1 MMKLPRDDA
10 MSPDAHPRLAP
21 RARLRPDRQTGRML
35 LLYPEA
41 GLALNATAAATLE
54 LCDGARSVREIAH
67 ALAERFGRETDAV
80 EAEIGFFLDTLA
92 SRGLVIA
99 GAS

>member
-1 MMKLPRDDA
+1 MA
-10 MSPDAHPRLAP
+10 PDARPRLAP

-54 LCDGARSVREIAH
+54 LCDGARTVAEIA
-67 ALAERFGRETDAV
+67 ALLGERFGRETDAV
-80 EAEIGFFLDTLA
+80 AAEIGPFLDGLA
-92 SRGLVIA
+92 ARGLVRETA
-99 GAS
+99 

>member
-1 MMKLPRDDA
+1 MA
-10 MSPDAHPRLAP
+10 PDARPRLAP

-54 LCDGARSVREIAH
+54 LCDGARTVAEIAGL
-67 ALAERFGRETDAV
+67 LATRFGRETASV
-80 EAEIGFFLDTLA
+80 AAEIGPFLSQLA
-92 SRGLVIA
+92 ARGLVREA
-99 GAS
+99 A